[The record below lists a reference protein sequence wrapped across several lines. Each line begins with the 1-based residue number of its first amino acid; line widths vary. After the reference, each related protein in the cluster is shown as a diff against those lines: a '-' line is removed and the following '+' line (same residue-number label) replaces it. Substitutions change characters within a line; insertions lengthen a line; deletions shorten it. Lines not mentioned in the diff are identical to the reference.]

1 MYKGRP
7 SGDHLSADMD
17 ISVRAGGGLDAD
29 GMAEQVIDDVPN
41 DFTCHCHCYNLVNL
55 ISI

>member
-1 MYKGRP
+1 MEII
-7 SGDHLSADMD
+7 SAQ
-17 ISVRAGGGLDAD
+17 IWTFRFEGGGFDTE
-29 GMAEQVIDDVPN
+29 GMVEQVIDDVPN